1 MNKYLKRVVPLV
13 DAIAETFGKNC
24 EVVLHDFRYPERSI
38 VKIAN
43 GHVTGRSVGGP
54 ITDLALRFLD
64 GRKGSKNIDKIVGYR
79 TQTPKGMELKST
91 TVFIRDDKGEAVG
104 CLCINID
111 VAPYQSARNFID
123 EICRISPYQENGE
136 MGEVTEKFDSN
147 VDDLVGESFRQAMSM
162 VGKPLAYINKKDK
175 LHIVRELK
183 DKRLFLIKGTA
194 KRVSKELGVSLPTI
208 YKYLEEI

>member
-1 MNKYLKRVVPLV
+1 MNKYLKRVAPLV

-24 EVVLHDFRYPERSI
+24 EAVLHDFRYPERSI

-54 ITDLALRFLD
+54 MTDLALRFLR

-79 TQTPKGMELKST
+79 TQTPKGTELKST

-123 EICRISPYQENGE
+123 ELCRISPYQKNGE
-136 MGEVTEKFDSN
+136 MDEVTENFDST
-147 VDDLVGESFRQAMSM
+147 VAALIDESFRQAMSKI
-162 VGKPLAYINKKDK
+162 GKPLAYMNKEDK
-175 LHIVRELK
+175 LWIVRELK
-183 DKRLFLIKGTA
+183 DKGFFLIKGTA
-194 KRVSKELGVSLPTI
+194 KRVAKELNVSLPTI
-208 YKYLEEI
+208 YKYLEET

>member
-1 MNKYLKRVVPLV
+1 MNKYLKRVAPLV

-24 EVVLHDFRYPERSI
+24 EAVLHDFRYPERSI

-54 ITDLALRFLD
+54 MTDLALRFLR

-79 TQTPKGMELKST
+79 TQTPKGTELKST

-123 EICRISPYQENGE
+123 ELCRISPYQENGE
-136 MGEVTEKFDSN
+136 MDEVTENFDSN
-147 VDDLVGESFRQAMSM
+147 VDALIDEPFRQAMSKI
-162 VGKPLAYINKKDK
+162 GKPLAYMNKEDK
-175 LHIVRELK
+175 LRIVRELK
-183 DKRLFLIKGTA
+183 DKGFFLIKGTA
-194 KRVSKELGVSLPTI
+194 KRVAKELNVSLPTI
-208 YKYLEEI
+208 YKYLEET